1 MTKKELKSEI
11 DFLKKEIIAIYTFL
25 DVKEE
30 VKKEVACDLEFNMYY
45 PLPYYGEDYVKKTL
59 VLVKNQHIDNAPKK

>member
-25 DVKEE
+25 NVKEE
-30 VKKEVACDLEFNMYY
+30 VKKEVARDIEFDMFSSV
-45 PLPYYGEDYVKKTL
+45 PCYGEYYVKKTL
-59 VLVKNQHIDNAPKK
+59 VLVKKIKK